1 MMYPL
6 ACAALVLV
14 LAYVYVLF
22 RWPFIGLVSLLAGE
36 FIDFAFG
43 LNNRLIGGIH
53 LDPLDAI
60 SICLLFA
67 GLFRSFQ
74 HIRRIN
80 VMTLLCLGYLL
91 LFAMS
96 FGRGI
101 AANGFFAA
109 ANESRGF
116 IGPLTA
122 MLYFVTVPADP
133 RALRKYTL
141 AYLYFGA
148 ALCIAAGLAAA
159 GLPIGLNAME
169 QSDVLGLDGRYLAA
183 GAAAAI
189 AVCGFLSLAV
199 FRHKSTGLVRPIIP
213 IAFLCVAVYLRHR
226 TVWMMLLVGA
236 LAFLPLDK
244 KLFLRLLPAAALAAL
259 MVIGLAT
266 YGKSVNGLVSEEQFS
281 TSATNFDTL
290 SWRLNGWKDLL
301 FDSEQT
307 PLTVAVG
314 KSMGGG
320 YWRVDPVSYEITS
333 VAPHSEYVQEYL
345 RVGLVGTLLIFCF
358 LLRPLLRLWKLG
370 RHFPFAAYPTTSA
383 WTVIT
388 LITLLY
394 GVTYGIQPHSYA
406 LIAIANA
413 FLSSLSAQRVDA
425 YQLAE
430 SQWQV
435 TSIAG
440 NAA

>member
-213 IAFLCVAVYLRHR
+213 IPFLCVAVYLRHR

-440 NAA
+440 SAA